1 MHYNITINYYSSN
14 IIFYIE
20 IKFWKASI
28 GEFNKAYIYIYIYI
42 LQFAIL
48 IEVGVAS
55 AYKLG

>member
-28 GEFNKAYIYIYIYI
+28 GEFNKAYIYI

-48 IEVGVAS
+48 IEAGVAS